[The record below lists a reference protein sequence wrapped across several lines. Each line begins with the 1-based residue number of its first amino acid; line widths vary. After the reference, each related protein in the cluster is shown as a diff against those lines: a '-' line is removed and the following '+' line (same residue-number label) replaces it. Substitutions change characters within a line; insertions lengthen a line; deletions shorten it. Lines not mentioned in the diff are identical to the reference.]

1 MSTISLGDHFTY
13 SKLIRFTI
21 PSMAMVIFSSVY
33 FIADGFFVSNFVGKS
48 AFAAVNLIM
57 PYLMIITSVGFML
70 GSGGSAAISTLR
82 GRGEQREAN
91 RTFSLVIYTTIVLS
105 IIISIIAIA
114 FLREVCILLGAQGE
128 LLENCIIYGQIVIV
142 SLPFFMLQQE
152 FQILFVAAERPYLG
166 FALSVACGLTNVALD
181 AVFIAGLGF
190 GLEGAAAATVI
201 SEIIAGLF
209 PLWYFSKPGKNVL
222 TLCATS
228 FKPKVLLK
236 ICVNGSSELLGEVSM
251 SIVAMLYNY
260 QLIKYAGENGV
271 VAYGVLMYLSFLFV
285 GAFIGY
291 TTGSAPIVSYQF
303 GAENHS
309 ELRNLLF
316 KSMTLIASAS
326 LVMFSLSEI
335 FKLELS
341 KIFVGYDEEL
351 LKLTVQGFT
360 IVSFSFLFSGIA
372 IFASGFFTALNN
384 GVISAV
390 IAFLRTLCFEV
401 LCILTLPLFFGVDGI
416 WYSLVMAEVLAV
428 LVSVF
433 FLKLKQPVYNY

>member
-33 FIADGFFVSNFVGKS
+33 FIADGFFVSNYVGKS

-82 GRGEQREAN
+82 GRGEQREAD

-105 IIISIIAIA
+105 LIISIFAVG
-114 FLREVCILLGAQGE
+114 FLKEVCVLLGAQGE
-128 LLENCIIYGQIVIV
+128 LLENCITYGQIVIV

-166 FALSVACGLTNVALD
+166 FALSVICGLTNVALD
-181 AVFIAGLGF
+181 AILIAGFNL

-222 TLCATS
+222 TLGRTS

-236 ICVNGSSELLGEVSM
+236 ICVNGSSELLGEISM

-291 TTGSAPIVSYQF
+291 TTGSSPIVSYHF

-309 ELRNLLF
+309 ELRNLLV
-316 KSMTLIASAS
+316 KSMTLIGSAS
-326 LVMFSLSEI
+326 VVMFSLSEL

-351 LKLTVQGFT
+351 LKLTVQGFS

-372 IFASGFFTALNN
+372 IYSSGFFTALNN

-401 LCILTLPLFFGVDGI
+401 ICILTLPLFFGVEGI
-416 WYSLVMAEVLAV
+416 WYSLVTAEVLAV
-428 LVSVF
+428 MVSAF
-433 FLKLKQPVYNY
+433 FLKLKKPVYNY